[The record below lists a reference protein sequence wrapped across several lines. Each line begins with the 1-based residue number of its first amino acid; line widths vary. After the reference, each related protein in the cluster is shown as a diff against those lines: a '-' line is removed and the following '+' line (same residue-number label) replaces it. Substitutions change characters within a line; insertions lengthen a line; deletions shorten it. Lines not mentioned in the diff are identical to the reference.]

1 MTTSKKRWTL
11 MPRKWFGSLANA
23 AHKRDQEKQSQLV
36 SLSSSQSTTPHR
48 SSERNSTNFVIQ
60 YKLPGFSTQ
69 HDKSATISPVN
80 TIFRQTNSFGSIRQ
94 EASIRKYNPLTAPL
108 SICTTQS
115 KLRTKVSHTPDL
127 LVLPRISTPNE
138 FSRSN
143 SSVRKQSNASDQCL
157 LDSQPNS
164 SRRCSKH
171 SLSLTR
177 TYSSSSMGN
186 NDSSSSGIFS
196 DNHIESNEHQ
206 LSRSKDTSSN
216 LELLSTESFNESRTS
231 IQPYRL
237 SIVSFESTDRKLS
250 YQTLSQS
257 ATVHFHRVQ
266 SAERRPKDH
275 VNNRPIITTKPR
287 QSSAAIVKKIEK
299 RIPTQHSPSNTLEKT
314 NFIRIT
320 NDTYRLTSNRD
331 NHLYRRQRPNSY
343 IPHSIH
349 DDSLPSANNEDSY
362 AELPRTS
369 STEQLDKNLQ
379 NDLRAI
385 VDSID
390 HSIITSRATN
400 ENPNFIL
407 ESITDKL
414 LSSMD
419 SSIYT
424 QYERCY

>member
-1 MTTSKKRWTL
+1 

-23 AHKRDQEKQSQLV
+23 AHKREQEKQSQLV
-36 SLSSSQSTTPHR
+36 SSSPSHSTTPHR
-48 SSERNSTNFVIQ
+48 SNEKNSTNFIIQ
-60 YKLPGFSTQ
+60 YQLPGFSTRR
-69 HDKSATISPVN
+69 DKTATVVPVT
-80 TIFRQTNSFGSIRQ
+80 TIFRQTNGFGSVRQ
-94 EASIRKYNPLTAPL
+94 EPSIRKYNPLIAPI
-108 SICTTQS
+108 SICTTRS
-115 KLRTKVSHTPDL
+115 KIRTKVSHTPDL

-138 FSRSN
+138 FSRSI
-143 SSVRKQSNASDQCL
+143 SSVRKQSNSSDQCL
-157 LDSQPNS
+157 PDSQPNS
-164 SRRCSKH
+164 SRRCSKR

-177 TYSSSSMGN
+177 THSSSSMDN

-196 DNHIESNEHQ
+196 DNHVESNEHR

-216 LELLSTESFNESRTS
+216 LELLSTDSLDESRTS
-231 IQPYRL
+231 FQPYRL
-237 SIVSFESTDRKLS
+237 SIASFESTDKHSS
-250 YQTLSQS
+250 YQTLTQS

-266 SAERRPKDH
+266 SAERHPKDH
-275 VNNRPIITTKPR
+275 VNTRPVITTKPR

-299 RIPTQHSPSNTLEKT
+299 RIPMQRSPSNTLEKT
-314 NFIRIT
+314 NFVRIA

-331 NHLYRRQRPNSY
+331 NHLYRRQRPKSY
-343 IPHSIH
+343 IPHSIY

-362 AELPRTS
+362 ADLPRTS

-390 HSIITSRATN
+390 HSIITSSATN

-419 SSIYT
+419 SSIYA
-424 QYERCY
+424 QYERCC